1 MGNTPEFCIGMNK
14 KLCGYDDYLNSNNKN
29 DVKTSHNEDESENPY
44 PENTIDISLHSQ
56 QLVIHRNDNP
66 WENYEFIE
74 NIGKGTFGVVQKVL
88 LNSTRDYRAMKIIPK
103 ENLRKG
109 IDHSVIIDEIKI
121 LKGLDHPN
129 IMKLYEFYEDE
140 KNFYLISEFCDQG
153 DLLQKMRKLKSLSEV
168 VVQFLMS
175 KILNAV
181 SYLHQKNILHGD
193 IKMENILLNTT
204 TRKIKKRFTTL
215 SLNSTEESYKKS
227 FSQSYTNKNVDS
239 QTKNYVEGLSNYEIK
254 LIDFGCSKFFSK
266 KYHKSLSGLIGT
278 SIYCSPEVIDN
289 QYDEKN
295 DEWACGVLMYLLLCG
310 EPPFPGKTEK
320 EIFERVKKGK
330 FNFNHPNFKRV
341 SNKCK
346 DLICSLLRYYPNK
359 RISASDALSHS
370 FFTHQFNP
378 DKILYNN
385 VDVSILMSLINGKE
399 KKKFQ
404 IAILNYL
411 TRNFIDKEEE
421 KKLKEIFKYI
431 DKNSNNYLKKS
442 DIKKCLI
449 DNKFTVTDD
458 EINHIFLMLDFNKN
472 GIIEYN
478 EFLMGLCDK
487 KKLLSKDR
495 LKFAFNAIDNEK
507 NGYIKWNNIHKI
519 IFQGIEINKDIL
531 NNYLN
536 ELKITKDEPIDFS
549 KFCQIIKNFD

>member
-1 MGNTPEFCIGMNK
+1 MGNISEMCVEMNK
-14 KLCGYDDYLNSNNKN
+14 KLCGYDKYQNSRNKN
-29 DVKTSHNEDESENPY
+29 EVEDENNEKEIDNSY
-44 PENTIDISLHSQ
+44 PENTIDISVHSQ
-56 QLVIHRNDNP
+56 QLVIQRNDNP

-74 NIGKGTFGVVQKVL
+74 NIGKGTFGIVQKVL
-88 LNSTRDYRAMKIIPK
+88 LNSTHDYRAMKIIPK
-103 ENLRKG
+103 KHLRKE
-109 IDHSVIIDEIKI
+109 IDHSIIIDEIRI

-129 IMKLYEFYEDE
+129 IMKLYEFYEDA

-266 KYHKSLSGLIGT
+266 KYQKLSGLIGT

-289 QYDEKN
+289 KYDEKN

-310 EPPFPGKTEK
+310 EPPFQGKTES
-320 EIFERVKKGK
+320 EIFERIKKGK
-330 FNFNHPNFKRV
+330 FNFNHPNFRRV
-341 SNKCK
+341 SNNCK
-346 DLICSLLRYYPNK
+346 DLICRLLRYFPNN
-359 RISASDALSHS
+359 RISASEALTHS
-370 FFTHQFNP
+370 FFTDQFNP

-385 VDVSILMSLINGKE
+385 VDVSILMSLINAKE

-411 TRNFIDKEEE
+411 TRNFIDKDEE
-421 KKLKEIFKYI
+421 KKLKDIFKYI

-449 DNKFTVTDD
+449 DNKFTVSDD

-487 KKLLSKDR
+487 KKLLSNEH

-519 IFQGIEINKDIL
+519 IFQGIEINKDLL

-536 ELKITKDEPIDFS
+536 ELKITIDEPIGFS
-549 KFCQIIKNFD
+549 KFCQIINNFD